1 MEKKEMYALTYT
13 YEGYYGNSP
22 YGGIIAVSYDKKLLN
37 AKMKEMV
44 AIDCR
49 EPEDEDEEYS
59 DECNWKVT
67 SEYDDYTTLRHKANT
82 DLYSN
87 YRITY
92 VEVLS

>member
-13 YEGYYGNSP
+13 YEGYCGNSP
-22 YGGIIAVSYDKKLLN
+22 YSSTIAVSYDKELLI
-37 AKMKEMV
+37 AEMKKMV
-44 AIDCR
+44 ALDCK
-49 EPEDEDEEYS
+49 EPETEDDEYS
-59 DECNWKVT
+59 DEINWKVT
-67 SEYDDYTTLRHKANT
+67 SEYNGYITLQHKANT